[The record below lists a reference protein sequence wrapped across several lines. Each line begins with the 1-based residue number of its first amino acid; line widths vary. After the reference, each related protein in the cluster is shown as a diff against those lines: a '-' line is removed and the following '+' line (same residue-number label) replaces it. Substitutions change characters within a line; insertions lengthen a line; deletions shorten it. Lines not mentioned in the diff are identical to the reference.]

1 MVYISHKF
9 HAYAIIS
16 MQSQLAQ
23 VPKLYF
29 NITFTKFGKEKG
41 QQTWMIEWFTLV
53 NQLINQAY
61 LLR

>member
-1 MVYISHKF
+1 
-9 HAYAIIS
+9 